1 MIGKLNLAMQW
12 CPVKVQLL
20 LIGAIAVFGIFIIA
34 KLIILVKEI
43 IFNWL

>member
-1 MIGKLNLAMQW
+1 MIGKLNLCMQW

-20 LIGAIAVFGIFIIA
+20 LVGAVCVFGIFIIA
-34 KLIILVKEI
+34 KLIILIKEV